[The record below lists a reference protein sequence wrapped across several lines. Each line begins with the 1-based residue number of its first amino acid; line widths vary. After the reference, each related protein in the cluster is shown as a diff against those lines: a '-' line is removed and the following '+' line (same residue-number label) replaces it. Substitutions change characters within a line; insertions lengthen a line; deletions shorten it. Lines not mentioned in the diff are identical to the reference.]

1 MALTGQQ
8 FELLHQAF
16 LDAFNPSGFEQMLLA
31 KTGTNLWSIARV
43 NGNFTDIT
51 FDVLN
56 HFAQKGRLR
65 ELLDGATALI
75 HSTRLWHRSCV
86 TRRRG
91 IWIHRSK

>member
-31 KTGTNLWSIARV
+31 KTGTNLWSNSTRKRQLP
-43 NGNFTDIT
+43 DIT

-56 HFAQKGRLR
+56 HFAKRPPAG
-65 ELLDGATALI
+65 TA
-75 HSTRLWHRSCV
+75 
-86 TRRRG
+86 
-91 IWIHRSK
+91 